1 MIKFILLLITCI
13 AETNLLSFFFLSALA
28 SSGIPLWFRCFKG
41 KNNSDAYD
49 LDLIKEGISFC
60 KNLFSNNSH
69 IIFLADRWFGNVELL
84 SFIQDIGAFYCIRSK
99 SFFTFSF
106 YDDNNSL
113 VTKSLKDINPWSRP
127 SRYFVDVLYTRK
139 LFKTN
144 IVVTK
149 APDSTDPWY
158 LVTNDKPNRAIR
170 NYSYRFGSI
179 ESIFKNQKSNGFRL
193 ESTNTQKI
201 QNFIS
206 LFTIMCIALVWLY
219 TIGANYSKNK
229 THNPSI
235 KIVDTKK
242 TKSGKTVRTMSL
254 FNVGLT
260 LFNSVYYNYSN
271 YKLKFDFVLY
281 DI

>member
-1 MIKFILLLITCI
+1 MLNLLFLLIWLVNLKI
-13 AETNLLSFFFLSALA
+13 LSILFNLLPLNVDLRDIKPLS
-28 SSGIPLWFRCFKG
+28 R
-41 KNNSDAYD
+41 
-49 LDLIKEGISFC
+49 
-60 KNLFSNNSH
+60 
-69 IIFLADRWFGNVELL
+69 
-84 SFIQDIGAFYCIRSK
+84 GAKYLQ
-99 SFFTFSF
+99 
-106 YDDNNSL
+106 N
-113 VTKSLKDINPWSRP
+113 
-127 SRYFVDVLYTRK
+127 VLYTRK
-139 LFKTN
+139 HFKTT
-144 IVVTK
+144 IVVSK
-149 APDSTDPWY
+149 SLDSYDPWY
-158 LVTNDKPNRAIR
+158 IITNDSPNHAVR